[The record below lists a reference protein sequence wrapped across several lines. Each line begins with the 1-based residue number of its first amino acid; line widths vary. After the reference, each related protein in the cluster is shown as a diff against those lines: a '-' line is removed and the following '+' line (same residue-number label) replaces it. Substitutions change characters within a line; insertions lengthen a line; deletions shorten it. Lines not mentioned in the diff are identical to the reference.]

1 MCIVFNPSPFDER
14 LKDIDYNMISYLLI
28 NEVEAK
34 GISGLSEPEEALT
47 YLEEKYKSM
56 KIVLTLGSKGC
67 IYFDGKEKI
76 YQSAYKV
83 EVKDTTAAGDTFT
96 GYFVSEISKST
107 DVRKALQIASAA
119 SAIAVSREGAAP
131 SIPLYEETKEALEN
145 FKKRKLNNEESLEDK
160 IKDYIE
166 ENIKTADINELAQK
180 LGYTTVYTGV
190 LVKKITGYS
199 FTDFVKRK
207 RCSKAAKMLVE
218 TTMPIQQIINEIG
231 YENQSF
237 FRKMFKE
244 KYGETPLKYRKNR
257 E

>member
-1 MCIVFNPSPFDER
+1 MGF
-14 LKDIDYNMISYLLI
+14 
-28 NEVEAK
+28 A
-34 GISGLSEPEEALT
+34 SGNGD
-47 YLEEKYKSM
+47 KKSAN
-56 KIVLTLGSKGC
+56 V
-67 IYFDGKEKI
+67 YF
-76 YQSAYKV
+76 
-83 EVKDTTAAGDTFT
+83 
-96 GYFVSEISKST
+96 
-107 DVRKALQIASAA
+107 
-119 SAIAVSREGAAP
+119 AIAATNGFDPDIEKEAYR
-131 SIPLYEETKEALEN
+131 LYEETKEALEN
-145 FKKRKLNNEESLEDK
+145 FKKRKLNKEESFEDK

-218 TTMPIQQIINEIG
+218 TTMPVEQIINEVG